1 MMRRRL
7 FSQLLPWFLALSLL
21 PIAAVLLAAWRAM
34 EEFHALQ
41 LFSDLRARAE
51 LARQFLEEP
60 IRAQDRGTLQRLLA
74 TPGFGAATRLTII
87 GADGTVW
94 AETHEAAERM
104 SNHADRPEVKAAL
117 QGRVGESRRFSRT
130 LGGEIWYVAVPV
142 ADEEGRLV
150 AVLRAAVPDAAI
162 RPFRVRSVLRF
173 LLLALAASGVAAG
186 LGLYATRLVSDPLE
200 AMQRVAQRF
209 GEGDFHLRAPEP
221 DIEELAELAR
231 ALNRMAE
238 QLEDRITRE
247 IRLRREREAI
257 IGSLNEG
264 VLALDREGRLLGL
277 NAAAARLLDLGGDEP
292 LGYRLLDRVRVPAL
306 ERVVEQALATE
317 GAVEA
322 EVTIPGPPERILH
335 VGTAPLTGEDE
346 RRIGTV
352 AVLHDVTNLRR
363 LERARR
369 DFVANASHELRT
381 PLTAIRGYAETLEE
395 EAADDPES
403 VRRFARII
411 RSHAARLEALA
422 ADMTLLAR
430 LEHLEEKGEL
440 EREDHRLADLL
451 EDAIALC
458 EPKARARAQTIEVV
472 CPSDL
477 HLQASGSLVEQ
488 AVVNLLD
495 NAIKYSPEGGRIRVE
510 AGLAGR
516 EVFIR
521 VQDWGCG
528 IEPRHL
534 PRLFERFYRAD
545 SARSRAEGGTGLGL
559 AIVKH
564 VAQAHGG
571 RVTVESAPSEG
582 SRFTLFFPS

>member
-1 MMRRRL
+1 MRHRL

-41 LFSDLRARAE
+41 LFSDLRSRAE
-51 LARQFLEEP
+51 LARRFLEEP
-60 IRAQDRGTLQRLLA
+60 IRAQDREAIQRLLSA
-74 TPGFGAATRLTII
+74 TDVGAVTRLTII

-142 ADEEGRLV
+142 ADEEGRLL

-162 RPFRVRSVLRF
+162 RPFRVQSVLRF
-173 LLLALAASGVAAG
+173 LLLALAAAGVAAG

-209 GEGDFHLRAPEP
+209 GDGDFHLRVPEP

-277 NAAAARLLDLGGDEP
+277 NAAAGRLLDLTGDEP

-306 ERVVEQALATE
+306 ERVIEQALATE

-411 RSHAARLEALA
+411 RTHAARLEALA
-422 ADMTLLAR
+422 ADMNLLAR

-440 EREDHRLADLL
+440 EREDHRVADLL
-451 EDAIALC
+451 EGAIALC

-472 CPSDL
+472 CPPDL
-477 HLQASGSLVEQ
+477 HLQAAGSLVEQ

-510 AGLAGR
+510 AGQAGR
-516 EVFIR
+516 EIFIR

-564 VAQAHGG
+564 VVQAHGG